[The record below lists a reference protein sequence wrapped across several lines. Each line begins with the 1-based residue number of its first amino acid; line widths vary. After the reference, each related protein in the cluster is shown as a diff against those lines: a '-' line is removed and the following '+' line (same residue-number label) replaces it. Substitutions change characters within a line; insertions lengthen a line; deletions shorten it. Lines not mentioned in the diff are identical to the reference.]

1 VTTFRLGNLDDW
13 RLLDGD
19 NPRRYDIG
27 DAPYSVVLEA
37 VASEPVALYVNVDG
51 GDGPQLVAQGSGS
64 MRVKFTA
71 SAAFVLSA
79 VGTFGDSCP
88 EVWIKGKR
96 LAQTVAESDIP
107 SFTTI
112 EPRGVGPSSD
122 LQRMMR
128 MIQINAQRREAIL
141 RDEMVRMGEALAA
154 RSPAAPVAAPA
165 AAVEAPADAG

>member
-37 VASEPVALYVNVDG
+37 IASEPVALYVDVDG
-51 GDGPQLVAQGSGS
+51 GDGPQLVAQGAGS

-71 SAAFVLSA
+71 SAGFVLSA
-79 VGTFGDSCP
+79 VGADGCSP
-88 EVWIKGKR
+88 EVWIKGRR

-122 LQRMMR
+122 VQRMMR

-154 RSPAAPVAAPA
+154 RPPAAPVAAPA
-165 AAVEAPADAG
+165 AAVEAPADAS